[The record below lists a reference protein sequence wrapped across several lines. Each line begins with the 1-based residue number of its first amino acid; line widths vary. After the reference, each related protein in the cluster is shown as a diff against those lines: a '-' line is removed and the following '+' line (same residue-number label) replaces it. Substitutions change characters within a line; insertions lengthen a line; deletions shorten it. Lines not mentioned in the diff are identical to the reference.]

1 MYPGQIGKVGLNPT
15 PMLSDTWAN

>member
-15 PMLSDTWAN
+15 PMQSDTWAN